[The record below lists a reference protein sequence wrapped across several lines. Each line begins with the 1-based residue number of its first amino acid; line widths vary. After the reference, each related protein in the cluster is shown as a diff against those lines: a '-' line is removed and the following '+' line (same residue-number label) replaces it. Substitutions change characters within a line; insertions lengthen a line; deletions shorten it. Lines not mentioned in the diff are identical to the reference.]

1 MLVLLRGG
9 AVVEDGDGAVTLA
22 PGVVLGN
29 EAGSWTHLE
38 VALLAAE
45 APQDLAVLGVDLVD
59 GGGSFGGDEEVT
71 VEIYLYGVDV
81 EVVERRSRVLR
92 RLAVGLLD
100 AHVIQAAPLEEHLP
114 ALEVELLGD
123 PSPHQPLFR
132 APDRREVRSC
142 LGVGRQES
150 GVAGSDGELVQVA
163 LVAVA
168 RLDPLYLPIRAV
180 EDHILPDAVS
190 GHDPTLPP
198 AEHRFTPVALHL
210 EVRRVPVLA
219 EPDDPSEVVDDHRTV
234 LPCPLLRG
242 HEDIA
247 WCSVVRLLGYLDTRG
262 TEIRTRAEGSYFIR
276 PRRGRTVTLLFLL
289 APRQVQ
295 EREICG
301 AGPYGAQE
309 LLSRELPAQRV
320 GRCSVVTFPD
330 RRQTR
335 AQGRSTMGMNERP
348 WREGDTSS
356 GSSQGPLATEST
368 FHAVAQTTRQA
379 LKASW
384 CRRGGGWWRLRRIE
398 SGADPFR
405 D

>member
-45 APQDLAVLGVDLVD
+45 APQDLTVFAVDFVD
-59 GGGSFGGDEEVT
+59 GRCPFGGDEEVA
-71 VEIYLYGVDV
+71 VVIYLYGVDV
-81 EVVERRSRVLR
+81 EVVEGRGGVLR
-92 RLAVGLLD
+92 RLAVRLLD
-100 AHVIQAAPLEEHLP
+100 ANMVQAAPLEEHLP

-123 PSPHQPLFR
+123 PSPHQPVFR
-132 APDRREVRSC
+132 APDRGEVRSC
-142 LGVGRQES
+142 LGVGRQER

-168 RLDPLYLPIRAV
+168 SLDPPYLPVRVV
-180 EDHILPDAVS
+180 EDHVLPDAVS

-198 AEHRFTPVALHL
+198 GQHRLTPVALHL
-210 EVRRVPVLA
+210 EVCCVPVFA
-219 EPDDPSEVVDDHRTV
+219 EPDNPSEVVDDHRSI
-234 LPCPLLRG
+234 LPGTLLRG
-242 HEDIA
+242 HEDVA
-247 WCSVVRLLGYLDTRG
+247 RCSVVRLDGYLDARG
-262 TEIRTRAEGSYFIR
+262 AEIRTRAEGSYLIR
-276 PRRGRTVTLLFLL
+276 PCRGRTVTLLFLL
-289 APRQVQ
+289 APWQVQ
-295 EREICG
+295 EREIRG

-309 LLSRELPAQRV
+309 LLSRELSAQRV

-330 RRQTR
+330 RRQTG
-335 AQGRSTMGMNERP
+335 AQGRSTMGINKRP

-356 GSSQGPLATEST
+356 GSSQGLLATEST

-384 CRRGGGWWRLRRIE
+384 CRRGGGWWRLR
-398 SGADPFR
+398 
-405 D
+405 

>member
-132 APDRREVRSC
+132 
-142 LGVGRQES
+142 
-150 GVAGSDGELVQVA
+150 
-163 LVAVA
+163 
-168 RLDPLYLPIRAV
+168 
-180 EDHILPDAVS
+180 

-219 EPDDPSEVVDDHRTV
+219 EPDDPPEVVEDHRAV

-262 TEIRTRAEGSYFIR
+262 AEIRTRAEGSYFIR

-301 AGPYGAQE
+301 ASPYGAQE

-335 AQGRSTMGMNERP
+335 AQGRSTMGINKRP
-348 WREGDTSS
+348 WREVDTSS